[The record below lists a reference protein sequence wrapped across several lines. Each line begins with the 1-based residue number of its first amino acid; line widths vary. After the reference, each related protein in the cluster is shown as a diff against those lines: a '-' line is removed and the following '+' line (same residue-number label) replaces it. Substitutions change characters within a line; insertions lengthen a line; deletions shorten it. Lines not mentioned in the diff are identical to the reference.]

1 MEAIN
6 TDSMLGTWHGSDPTY
21 FVHVLNC
28 AAVGS
33 AFMVQQSDAGVDSAA
48 NNLKTEMIV
57 R

>member
-48 NNLKTEMIV
+48 NNLKTEITK
-57 R
+57 